1 MTLGSLPLLRRL
13 AELQRFE
20 SLLEAICSM
29 PRRAFAEQ
37 VLLALAQAH
46 LGQADAAR
54 QTLESLDVAALDVD
68 ARVDAAAVHLLLGE
82 LNAAQ
87 AQLEAARIE
96 APDHALLLARLATCH
111 VQRHQAEAAIPLYER
126 SLCLHPRIT
135 VYQNL
140 LRLYL
145 QCDDLLPA
153 ECTLAAAEVF
163 WAGERQHWNEPQAA
177 WHDQQLR
184 GLRLDLCL
192 VREDFASADAWL
204 SAQLATLAEDDYCS
218 LLTGYAQRLA
228 ERGHHAHADDAL
240 RCGLQHYPTHL
251 GLYQQRAEVAE
262 VQGRTPQAIALLR
275 RAIHLAGQHQKPML
289 ALRLKLVNVATQGH
303 LALARKMAEQAIE
316 EAEAL
321 MSFPGMGAA
330 QASHWQSQ
338 AQVALAGVLTQ
349 EQRYA
354 EAEASYRGVLQSD
367 SRLQPALLGLGQ
379 LYMQLGRID
388 EAVALFEQV
397 LALDPARGHAAL
409 INARR
414 FPNDEATLTR
424 LEAWARRPSLTGP
437 VQPSLLLQLAAAWE
451 KRKDYAKAFALA
463 DEANAANRKLLCYD
477 PAAHRQSCARIRH
490 AFSRSLYEHRQ
501 GLGNDSTLP
510 VFVLGM
516 PRSGTTLVEQILA
529 GHSQIHGAGELGL
542 IPSVIAGL
550 ERWERSI
557 GSGRHYPDCVDDLS
571 ADVVAGITTNLLKEL
586 RENVPEGVSEIRHVV
601 DKLPHNF
608 ENIGLI
614 KLLFPNARIIS
625 VRRDPRDIA
634 ISNYFTDY
642 AAKHGGMGFA
652 YDLGWIGE
660 QLADHNL
667 LMHHWVQVFPGQI
680 LEVRYEDVVS
690 DPEREARRM
699 LDYLEVP
706 WEPQVLDTAELD
718 RPVKTASVW
727 QVRQP
732 IYQTARER
740 WRRYEAFL
748 SPLISGTNAR
758 IVHEPI
764 NMVSLPIPGM
774 LTDGIAHY
782 RANRLDPAEQLF
794 KCLLHHVPDHA
805 AAHFM
810 VGLIYVRKGH
820 VADGVE
826 HMEKGLKTCPWN
838 TNWRHDLAQAYEVAG
853 EPEKAQALKAAHRG
867 PSDGVQSDTSEP
879 IEAEL
884 DPLDYSFRISATKA
898 YL

>member
-1 MTLGSLPLLRRL
+1 MSSLSLLRTL
-13 AELQRFE
+13 ALQQQFV
-20 SLLEAICSM
+20 LLQEACCA
-29 PRRAFAEQ
+29 PKNPAEQ
-37 VLLALAQAH
+37 VLLALACAQLGELDSAH
-46 LGQADAAR
+46 HALAG
-54 QTLESLDVAALDVD
+54 LDLAALDVD
-68 ARVDAAAVHLLLGE
+68 GRVDLATVQLLLGE
-82 LNAAQ
+82 LDIAQ
-87 AQLEAARIE
+87 QLLEAALHD
-96 APDHALLLARLATCH
+96 APDHALLLARLATCQLRRQQKA
-111 VQRHQAEAAIPLYER
+111 VARQLYER
-126 SLCLHPRIT
+126 SLLLAPNILI
-135 VYQNL
+135 YQQL

-145 QCDDLLPA
+145 QDGSIKQGEQLLTQA
-153 ECTLAAAEVF
+153 EAF
-163 WAGERQHWNEPQAA
+163 WRGEREHWPEPQAA
-177 WHDQQLR
+177 WHGQQLR
-184 GLRLDLCL
+184 GLRLELWL
-192 VREDFASADAWL
+192 AEEQYATVDAWL
-204 SAQLATLAEDDYCS
+204 DEQQILLDEYDYCG
-218 LLTGYAQRLA
+218 LLRGYAQRLA
-228 ERGHHAHADDAL
+228 ERGRHAQAEDAL
-240 RCGLQHYPTHL
+240 CRAGRHYPEHL
-251 GLYQQRAEVAE
+251 GLHQHRAELAE
-262 VQGRTPQAIALLR
+262 LQGRTSQAITLLR
-275 RAIHLAGQHQKPML
+275 RAIHLAGQQQKPTL
-289 ALRLKLVNVATQGH
+289 ALRLKLIAVATQGH
-303 LALARKMAEQAIE
+303 TSLAREVATQTLE

-321 MSFPGMGAA
+321 PSSDKIDGASR
-330 QASHWQSQ
+330 SHWLVE
-338 AQVALAGVLTQ
+338 AQLALAGVNAQ
-349 EQRYA
+349 DQHYEDA
-354 EAEASYRGVLQSD
+354 EALYCQILKHHPQQAS
-367 SRLQPALLGLGQ
+367 ALHGLGQ
-379 LYMQLGRID
+379 LYMQLGRLE

-397 LALDPARGHAAL
+397 KVLDPSRGYAAL
-409 INARR
+409 IHARR
-414 FPNDEATLTR
+414 FPEDDATLHH
-424 LEAWARRPSLTGP
+424 LEMLARSPGP
-437 VQPSLLLQLAAAWE
+437 EGQVKPGLLLQLAAAWE
-451 KRKDYAKAFALA
+451 KRKDYVKAFSLA
-463 DEANAANRKLLCYD
+463 DEANVASRALLGYA

-490 AFSRSLYEHRQ
+490 AFSRSLYEHRR
-501 GLGNDSTLP
+501 GIGNDSTLP

-529 GHSQIHGAGELGL
+529 GHSLIHGAGELGL

-550 ERWERSI
+550 ERWERNI

-586 RENVPEGVSEIRHVV
+586 RANVPEGVSEIRHVV

-652 YDLGWIGE
+652 YDLRWIGE

-667 LMHHWVQVFPGQI
+667 LMHHWMQVFPGQI

-690 DPEREARRM
+690 DPEHEARRM

-706 WEPQVLDTAELD
+706 WEAQVLDTAELD

-764 NMVSLPIPGM
+764 NMVSLPMPGM

-782 RANRLDPAEQLF
+782 RANRLDAAEQLF
-794 KCLLHHVPDHA
+794 KRLLHHVPDHA

-820 VADGVE
+820 VADGIE

-838 TNWRHDLAQAYEVAG
+838 TNWRHDLAQAYEMAG
-853 EPEKAQALKAAHRG
+853 EPEKAQALKVAHRG